1 MIFKLAWRDPL
12 DLAVQRVM
20 GQGVELQ
27 IDLLAILNIV
37 DVALVDHQYRFQAP
51 RIAHLAEEH
60 ALLEKRP
67 VIFLVQRRAGPGR
80 QLAAL
85 DVFLVRR
92 RRGRRRQHGAV
103 AGRLED
109 QPIAVGLQFLPLLA
123 DRFQGLLQLR
133 DGFRTTGDRNGRAS
147 GACPA

>member
-1 MIFKLAWRDPL
+1 M
-12 DLAVQRVM
+12 QRVV

-27 IDLLAILNIV
+27 IDLLVVLDEV
-37 DVALVDHQYRFQAP
+37 DVALVDHEDRFQAP

-60 ALLEKRP
+60 AFLEKGP
-67 VIFLVQRRAGPGR
+67 VVLLVQRRAGPGG

-85 DVFLVRR
+85 DLFLVRG

-103 AGRLED
+103 AGRLER
-109 QPIAVGLQFLPLLA
+109 QPIAVGLFFLPLLA

-133 DGFRTTGDRNGRAS
+133 NGFGRFVIGMVERCA
-147 GACPA
+147 GC